1 VIERTIEIGALEL
14 DGGQILPA
22 VEQRI
27 AIYGDTGCGRI
38 ALVHH
43 ALTGDHRAAAWWPGI
58 VGEGALLDPREY
70 CIVGINMLGSCYG
83 STQTRERITIADIVR
98 AQRRALDE
106 LGIERIDLAIG
117 GSMGGMQALQ
127 WAHDAPERVGRAV
140 AIGAPDRTGT
150 LAIALNS
157 IQRDALAL
165 DPVAGLGLA
174 RKIAMLSYKS
184 DALLSR
190 RHGRRPDRNGRKRFD
205 IEGFLDLQAARI
217 LERIDAATYATLT
230 HAMDSFDL
238 RDGDWPENTPPLTF
252 VGISSDTLFP
262 ARDIRDAAERIACRG
277 IDSRYIEFQSEH
289 GHDAFL
295 AEDTVLAE
303 LLAELAQAR
312 FATPGY
318 RSSTG
323 SRSNLQFLHHPNAVV
338 HKAP

>member
-1 VIERTIEIGALEL
+1 MIERTIAIGALEL

-22 VEQRI
+22 VDQRI
-27 AIYGDTGCGRI
+27 AIYGDPACGRFV
-38 ALVHH
+38 LVLH

-70 CIVGINMLGSCYG
+70 CIVGVNMLGSCYG
-83 STQTRERITIADIVR
+83 STPTRERITIADIVR
-98 AQRRALDE
+98 AQRRALDII
-106 LGIERIDLAIG
+106 GIERIDIAIG

-127 WAHDAPERVGRAV
+127 WAHDAPERVGRAI

-150 LAIALNS
+150 TAIAFNA

-174 RKIAMLSYKS
+174 RKIAMLTYKS

-190 RHGRRPDRNGRKRFD
+190 RHGRRPDRNGGGGFD

-217 LERIDAATYATLT
+217 LERIDAATYRTLT

-238 RDGDWPENTPPLTF
+238 RESDWPENTPPLTF

-262 ARDIRDAAERIACRG
+262 AREIRDAAELLACRG
-277 IDSRYIEFQSEH
+277 IDARYIEMRSEH

-295 AEDTVLAE
+295 AEDEALAE
-303 LLAELAQAR
+303 LVAGFTRERAAR
-312 FATPGY
+312 
-318 RSSTG
+318 
-323 SRSNLQFLHHPNAVV
+323 
-338 HKAP
+338 

>member
-1 VIERTIEIGALEL
+1 MTERTIAIGALEL
-14 DGGQILPA
+14 DGGQMLPA
-22 VEQRI
+22 VEQRV
-27 AIYGDTGCGRI
+27 AIYGDPACGQI
-38 ALVHH
+38 VLALH
-43 ALTGDHRAAAWWPGI
+43 ALTGDHRVAAWWPGL
-58 VGEGALLDPREY
+58 VGEGALFDPRS
-70 CIVGINMLGSCYG
+70 CCVIGINMLGSCYG
-83 STQTRERITIADIVR
+83 STPVRERITIADIVR
-98 AQRRALDE
+98 AQRRALE
-106 LGIERIDLAIG
+106 VLGIKRIDVAIG

-127 WAHDAPERVGRAV
+127 WAHDAPERIGRAV

-190 RHGRRPDRNGRKRFD
+190 RHGRRPDRNGRRCFD

-217 LERIDAATYATLT
+217 VERIDAATYATLT

-238 RDGDWPENTPPLTF
+238 RDGDWPENAPPLTF

-262 ARDIRDAAERIACRG
+262 AREIRDAAERIACRG
-277 IDSRYIEFQSEH
+277 IDARYIEMRSEH

-295 AEDTVLAE
+295 AEDAALAE
-303 LLAELAQAR
+303 LLMRNICVE
-312 FATPGY
+312 AT
-318 RSSTG
+318 R
-323 SRSNLQFLHHPNAVV
+323 
-338 HKAP
+338 

>member
-1 VIERTIEIGALEL
+1 MTERTIAIGALEL

-22 VEQRI
+22 VEQRV
-27 AIYGDTGCGRI
+27 AIYGAPTCGRVV
-38 ALVHH
+38 LVLH
-43 ALTGDHRAAAWWPGI
+43 ALTGDHRAATWWPGL
-58 VGEGALLDPREY
+58 VGEAALFDPRDC

-83 STQTRERITIADIVR
+83 STPVRERITIADIVR
-98 AQRRALDE
+98 AQRRALDILE
-106 LGIERIDLAIG
+106 IDRIDLAIG

-127 WAHDAPERVGRAV
+127 WAHDAPDRIGGAV

-150 LAIALNS
+150 LAIAYNA

-174 RKIAMLSYKS
+174 RKIAMLTYKS

-190 RHGRRPDRNGRKRFD
+190 RHGRRPDRNGGGRFD

-217 LERIDAATYATLT
+217 LERIDAATYRTLT

-238 RDGDWPENTPPLTF
+238 RESDWPENTPPLTF

-262 ARDIRDAAERIACRG
+262 AREIRDAAERIACRG
-277 IDSRYIEFQSEH
+277 IDARYIEMRSEH

-295 AEDTVLAE
+295 AEDAALAE
-303 LLAELAQAR
+303 LLAQNILA
-312 FATPGY
+312 G
-318 RSSTG
+318 
-323 SRSNLQFLHHPNAVV
+323 VV
-338 HKAP
+338 M